1 MTFVFFG
8 LYYYWLTV
16 RSLPLGVEPS
26 FQLPPQAVYAGDSNP
41 LFAKKIQTK
50 RIQGECR
57 TMPAR
62 KPYQKML
69 KLPKHW
75 KISRVEHAENGSRVD
90 LWLKHEPHVFRCSKC
105 HEPATTY
112 AHMEEQVLLHPDTSE
127 RRMFLHVRRPLVS
140 CHEHGITPGKFFAEG
155 FAESE

>member
-1 MTFVFFG
+1 MH
-8 LYYYWLTV
+8 
-16 RSLPLGVEPS
+16 
-26 FQLPPQAVYAGDSNP
+26 
-41 LFAKKIQTK
+41 
-50 RIQGECR
+50 
-57 TMPAR
+57 AR

-127 RRMFLHVRRPLVS
+127 RRLFLHVRRPLVS
-140 CHEHGITPGKFFAEG
+140 CHEHGIIPGKFFAEEYTEG
-155 FAESE
+155 E